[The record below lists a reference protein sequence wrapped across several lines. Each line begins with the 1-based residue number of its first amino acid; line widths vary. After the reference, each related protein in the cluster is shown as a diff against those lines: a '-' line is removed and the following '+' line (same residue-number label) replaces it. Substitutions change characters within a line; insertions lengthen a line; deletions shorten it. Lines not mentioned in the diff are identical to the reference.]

1 MSFNSRSFLPIRI
14 KEVRFDRVHG
24 KPGVLS
30 LRTNREQTISS
41 LSLLG
46 SQELRSSVVSVLLSL
61 IPGTPSIA
69 GLYRINRMFEQRVPI
84 QSSLCRTHGLSRYC
98 STSGFGPRSPWRVSN
113 DSPNKCARST
123 LLISIVFRCLY
134 GECAVQDDL
143 PSFFLLSFFFES
155 ERKQPKK
162 APCRK
167 TTRIERRP
175 TQQVPCS
182 MRSNSYLPDEGLH
195 RDHVGGGPR
204 ARPGHCTSAGLTPAI
219 IPNADNS
226 VV

>member
-1 MSFNSRSFLPIRI
+1 MSFNSCSFLPIRI

-98 STSGFGPRSPWRVSN
+98 STSRFGPRSPWRVSN

-134 GECAVQDDL
+134 GEVLFKTTFLL
-143 PSFFLLSFFFES
+143 PSFFPSSSKAKES
-155 ERKQPKK
+155 SLKK
-162 APCRK
+162 HRAEKPQELNDGQRNRCLVACVP
-167 TTRIERRP
+167 THTYLTRVYTVI
-175 TQQVPCS
+175 T
-182 MRSNSYLPDEGLH
+182 
-195 RDHVGGGPR
+195 
-204 ARPGHCTSAGLTPAI
+204 
-219 IPNADNS
+219 
-226 VV
+226 

>member
-134 GECAVQDDL
+134 GGRCCSRR
-143 PSFFLLSFFFES
+143 PSFFLPSFLPSSSKAKES
-155 ERKQPKK
+155 SLKK
-162 APCRK
+162 HRAEKPQELNDGQRNRCLVACVP
-167 TTRIERRP
+167 THTYLTRVYTVI
-175 TQQVPCS
+175 T
-182 MRSNSYLPDEGLH
+182 
-195 RDHVGGGPR
+195 
-204 ARPGHCTSAGLTPAI
+204 
-219 IPNADNS
+219 
-226 VV
+226 

>member
-1 MSFNSRSFLPIRI
+1 MSFHSRSFLPIRI
-14 KEVRFDRVHG
+14 KEVRFDRAHG

-134 GECAVQDDL
+134 GEEGAVQDDL
-143 PSFFLLSFFFES
+143 PSFFPSSSKAKES
-155 ERKQPKK
+155 SLKK
-162 APCRK
+162 HRAEKPQELNDGQRNRCLVACVP
-167 TTRIERRP
+167 THTYLTRVYTVI
-175 TQQVPCS
+175 T
-182 MRSNSYLPDEGLH
+182 
-195 RDHVGGGPR
+195 
-204 ARPGHCTSAGLTPAI
+204 
-219 IPNADNS
+219 
-226 VV
+226 